1 MWIQGVDDG
10 TKVETIKCVFKNVEG
25 STIPADAVVQLDDS
39 TSTDGIRVLQTNS
52 GGLGLA
58 VGIADASMATSGN
71 SQFGYVQTYGYRG
84 TSKVWTTNSSLV
96 VGDVLIPVAAK
107 DYLARNDTASGLN
120 GHFVALASLETTSAS
135 ATASAKIFIR
145 CM

>member
-10 TKVETIKCVFKNVEG
+10 TVAEKIKVVFKNVEG

-39 TSTDGIRVLQTNS
+39 TSTDGIRVVQTNS

-58 VGIADASMATSGN
+58 VGIADASIAN
-71 SQFGYVQTYGYRG
+71 NAVGYVQSYGYRG
-84 TSKVWTTNSSLV
+84 TSKVLTTNSSLV

-120 GHFVALASLETTSAS
+120 GHFVALASLETTGAS

>member
-39 TSTDGIRVLQTNS
+39 TSTDGIRVVQTNS

-58 VGIADASMATSGN
+58 VGIADASIAN
-71 SQFGYVQTYGYRG
+71 NAIGYVQSYGYRG
-84 TSKVWTTNSSLV
+84 TSKVFTTNTSLV

-120 GHFVALASLETTSAS
+120 GHFVALASLDTTSAS